1 MKLSINSIGKG
12 LFILVSMFLLL
23 TVDCIISE
31 SEGASANSE
40 HASVVNDNHSITN
53 NLSESNTFGD
63 LDRSV
68 NRFIRKW
75 DIKGAA
81 VAIAKEGKLVY
92 AKGFGYADVEHNQ
105 EVQPYNLFRVASV
118 SKLITASAIMK
129 LVEEGRLSLTD
140 TVFGAHAIL
149 NQPVFLGYVD
159 PRVEKITVKNLL
171 NHSAG
176 WTTRY
181 GDHMFMGEEIARA
194 LNKPMPVSLEDIVA
208 FALSKRLHF
217 EPSNHSSYCNIGY
230 GILQLVIERITG
242 INYEDYVKSAI
253 FAPIGITDAFLAFNL
268 DEMRYAN
275 EVKYYEVHDANPIK
289 SFNGADTLLLKSRG
303 GNDIRTLGAAGG
315 WVISPISLMRFL
327 LSVDGD
333 EQYPD
338 ILSKQ
343 SVAELVT
350 QDKGYHPLGWRWI
363 TRDGNYLRTGS
374 FPGTSALAVVRQDG
388 FSYVFLTNTSS
399 WVGPRLPYEVERVI
413 SRSISKIDTWPS
425 TDLFKPITRR
435 AYHEPMLTRINPI
448 LVGKIPVRTDKI
460 KPLL

>member
-1 MKLSINSIGKG
+1 MLYRIVKALFTLASI
-12 LFILVSMFLLL
+12 FILLAVECIVS
-23 TVDCIISE
+23 E
-31 SEGASANSE
+31 REGATANSAHE
-40 HASVVNDNHSITN
+40 AVVNDNLSITN
-53 NLSESNTFGD
+53 NLSEANIFGD
-63 LDRSV
+63 LNKSI
-68 NRFIRKW
+68 NKFIGKW

-81 VAIAKEGKLVY
+81 IAIAKEGKLVY

-140 TVFGAHAIL
+140 TVFGTHAIL
-149 NQPVFLGYVD
+149 NQPAFLGYVD
-159 PRVEKITVKNLL
+159 PRVETITVKNLL

-194 LNKPMPVSLEDIVA
+194 LNKPMPVSLEDIIG

-217 EPSNHSSYCNIGY
+217 DPSNHSSYCNIGY

-242 INYEDYVKSAI
+242 TKYEDYVKDAI

-268 DEMRYAN
+268 DEMRYAH
-275 EVKYYEVHDANPIK
+275 EVKYYEVHDAAPIK
-289 SFNGADTLLLKSRG
+289 SYNGVDTLLLKSRG

-315 WVISPISLMRFL
+315 WVISPVSLMRFL
-327 LSVDGD
+327 LSIDGD
-333 EQYPD
+333 QSYPD
-338 ILSKQ
+338 ILSRE
-343 SVAELVT
+343 SVAELVR
-350 QDKGYHPLGWRWI
+350 QEKGFHPLGWRWI
-363 TRDGNYLRTGS
+363 TRDGSYLRTGS
-374 FPGTSALAVVRQDG
+374 LPGTSALAVVRQDG

-413 SRSISKIDTWPS
+413 SRSISKIDAWPN
-425 TDLFKPITRR
+425 TDLFKPIARR
-435 AYHEPMLTRINPI
+435 TYHEPMLTRINPI